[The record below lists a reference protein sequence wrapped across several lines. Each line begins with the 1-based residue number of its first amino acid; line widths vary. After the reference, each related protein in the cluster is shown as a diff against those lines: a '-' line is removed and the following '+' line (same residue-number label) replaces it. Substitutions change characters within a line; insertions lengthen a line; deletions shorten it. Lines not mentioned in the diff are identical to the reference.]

1 MLPGALLEN
10 FLRKSWAA
18 SDYESDLLVGGQL
31 RPHPKFFVYLMI
43 KRYTAKKSYL
53 PRPLRLYSA
62 AQAGEHR
69 FLAVWMP
76 LLAETRTRTVSWIRN
91 SSQPPALD
99 EDEDIRVSAN
109 RELSCKGGLWPMT
122 REGSLP
128 SCVYGQC

>member
-31 RPHPKFFVYLMI
+31 RPHPKFFVYLMK
-43 KRYTAKKSYL
+43 KRYTSKKSDL

-62 AQAGEHR
+62 VQAGEHG

-76 LLAETRTRTVSWIRN
+76 LLAETRTRTVPWM
-91 SSQPPALD
+91 PAVD
-99 EDEDIRVSAN
+99 EDEDIPVSAN
-109 RELSCKGGLWPMT
+109 RELSCKGGL
-122 REGSLP
+122 
-128 SCVYGQC
+128 